1 MIQLGSTPWLDS
13 QRVPPSPSTA
23 LLAAINWL
31 LAKTGRPLET
41 RFTAGVELLLDDE
54 LLTLDDILLDE
65 LGTTLELEELEL
77 GGTLEALELLDGTEL
92 DGTELALELDAQPLP
107 TQAGALSLYAITRTL
122 SKWKVPLVA

>member
-1 MIQLGSTPWLDS
+1 M
-13 QRVPPSPSTA
+13 
-23 LLAAINWL
+23 LAAISWL

-54 LLTLDDILLDE
+54 LLTLDDTLLDE

-92 DGTELALELDAQPLP
+92 ALELDAQPLP
-107 TQAGALSLYAITRTL
+107 TQAGALSLYAITRKL